1 MPLKDGD
8 PNPAKTKSNCLCLPF
23 WSLFD
28 SLRES
33 CRNHFFLCVCVCV
46 CFFSLFLIKIQ
57 KKNEAEVFAFIVVLN
72 NLLRLGHKGWRTP
85 KSTLK
90 KKNDLNDQD
99 VMN

>member
-8 PNPAKTKSNCLCLPF
+8 PNPTKTKSNCLCLPF
-23 WSLFD
+23 FG
-28 SLRES
+28 
-33 CRNHFFLCVCVCV
+33 HFLTPLERVAATTSSCVCVCV
-46 CFFSLFLIKIQ
+46 FFFIIFNKDT

>member
-8 PNPAKTKSNCLCLPF
+8 PNPTKTKSNCLCLPF
-23 WSLFD
+23 FGY
-28 SLRES
+28 
-33 CRNHFFLCVCVCV
+33 FLTPLERVAATTSSCVCVCV
-46 CFFSLFLIKIQ
+46 YFFSLFLITIQ
-57 KKNEAEVFAFIVVLN
+57 KKQAEVFTFIVVLN

>member
-8 PNPAKTKSNCLCLPF
+8 PNPTKTKSNCLCMPF
-23 WSLFD
+23 FG
-28 SLRES
+28 
-33 CRNHFFLCVCVCV
+33 HFLTPLERVAATTSSCVCVCV
-46 CFFSLFLIKIQ
+46 YFFSLFLITIQ
-57 KKNEAEVFAFIVVLN
+57 KKQAEVFTFIVVLN